1 MMAGE
6 TEIIVTSQDL
16 EVLRDEIIALS
27 KNQGEIYELISDGM
41 KRVGEEWKDEKYVEF
56 ETEFRP
62 RMEEILEI
70 SERYHEWATKIL
82 QPKID
87 VLKEAEG
94 VVVGSR

>member
-1 MMAGE
+1 MVADSE
-6 TEIIVTSQDL
+6 VRVTSQDL

-27 KNQGEIYELISDGM
+27 KNQGEIYKLISDGM
-41 KRVGEEWKDEKYVEF
+41 KRVSEEWKDEKYVEF

-70 SERYHEWATKIL
+70 SKRYHEWATKIL

-87 VLKEAEG
+87 ALKEVEG
-94 VVVGSR
+94 VVMGSR